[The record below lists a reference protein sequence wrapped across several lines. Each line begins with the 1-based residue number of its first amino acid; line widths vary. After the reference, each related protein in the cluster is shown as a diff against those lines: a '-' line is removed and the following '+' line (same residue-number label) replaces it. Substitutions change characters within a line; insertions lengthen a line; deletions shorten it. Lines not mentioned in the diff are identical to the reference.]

1 MNTEFKGDDFKF
13 PDEAEEKASASQDEE
28 FGIEIEEDLPVRVRP
43 EKKDEDLEP
52 SDEELSEY
60 GKRHQNR
67 FKRLTKGYNDEK
79 YAREVA
85 EKERQTAEEFARA
98 VYEENRRL
106 KEQLKTGSEVFIETS
121 KSSAQIKLESAEK
134 ALKEAFEQGDGEKLA
149 KAQRDI
155 TKATMEMEKAETMRP
170 VEIQENFVIPER
182 QQPEQKVT
190 PRTSRWV
197 TDNSDWFGKDDEMT
211 MAAVG
216 LDKKLQRE
224 YGANYV
230 GTEEYFQTID
240 KVMKKRFPE
249 YFGTQSDEEDQ
260 PVQKRSNPV
269 DDDESPRR
277 ARPASPVAP
286 ATRSTPPSRVKLK
299 ASQVAL
305 ARKLGITPEQYAKQ
319 VALINRG
326 E

>member
-1 MNTEFKGDDFKF
+1 MPNDFKGDDFKF
-13 PDEAEEKASASQDEE
+13 PDEVEDKKPETDDEE
-28 FGIEIEEDLPVRVRP
+28 FKVEVEDDLPVRTRP
-43 EKKDEDLEP
+43 EKKEEEADP

-67 FKRLTKGYNDEK
+67 FNKLTKGYNDEK

-98 VYEENRRL
+98 VYEENKKL
-106 KEQLKTGSEVFIETS
+106 KEQIKFGSEVIIETS
-121 KSSAQIKLESAEK
+121 KSSAQNKLESAEK
-134 ALKEAFEQGDGEKLA
+134 ALQEAFEAGDGAKLA
-149 KAQRDI
+149 SAQRELARATLELD
-155 TKATMEMEKAETMRP
+155 KAANMRP
-170 VEIQENFVIPER
+170 IEVQDDFKMPER
-182 QQPEQKVT
+182 QPQQQNLS
-190 PRTSRWV
+190 PRTKRWV
-197 TDNSDWFGKDDEMT
+197 EKNSDWFGPDDEMT
-211 MAAVG
+211 MAAIG

-224 YGANYV
+224 YGADYV

-249 YFGTQSDEEDQ
+249 FFDTQSEEDDL
-260 PVQKRSNPV
+260 PVQKRSDPA
-269 DDDESPRR
+269 DDESPRR
-277 ARPASPVAP
+277 AKSVSPVAP